1 MRILISNDD
10 GVTAPGLAAL
20 YTALADYADCVVIAP
35 EQDKSGAS
43 SSLTLDRP
51 LHPHTLANGF
61 ISINGTPTDCVHLG
75 IHGLLEQQPDMVV
88 SGINLGANLGDDVLY
103 SGTVAAALEGRFL
116 DRPSFAFSL
125 VSRQVDNLPT
135 AAFFARKLLE
145 AHASL
150 DLRPRTVLNVNIPNL
165 PLDKIRGIQ
174 LTRLGHR
181 ARAAAPVRVVDPRG
195 KAGYW
200 IAAAGDVEDGGPGT
214 DFHAVMQGYVSITPL
229 QLDRTFGDG
238 FKHLNGWLEG
248 MG

>member
-20 YTALADYADCVVIAP
+20 YGALADYADCVVVAP

-61 ISINGTPTDCVHLG
+61 ISINGTPTDCVHLA

-150 DLRPRTVLNVNIPNL
+150 NLPPRTVLNVNIPNL
-165 PLDKIRGIQ
+165 PLAKIRGIQ

-238 FKHLNGWLEG
+238 FNSLNDWLEG

>member
-20 YTALADYADCVVIAP
+20 YGALADYAECVVVAP

-61 ISINGTPTDCVHLG
+61 ISINGTPTDCVHLA

-150 DLRPRTVLNVNIPNL
+150 DLPPRTVLNVNIPNL

>member
-10 GVTAPGLAAL
+10 GVRAPGLAAL
-20 YTALADYADCVVIAP
+20 YGALADYAECVVVAP

-61 ISINGTPTDCVHLG
+61 ISINGTPTDCVHLA

-150 DLRPRTVLNVNIPNL
+150 NLPPRTVLNVNIPNL
-165 PLDKIRGIQ
+165 PLAKIRGIQ

-238 FKHLNGWLEG
+238 FNSLNDWLEG

>member
-10 GVTAPGLAAL
+10 GVAAPGLAAL
-20 YTALADYADCVVIAP
+20 YGALADYCECVVIAP

-75 IHGLLEQQPDMVV
+75 LNGLMEQQPDMVV

-116 DRPSFAFSL
+116 DRPSFAFSF
-125 VSRQVDNLPT
+125 VSRQLDNLPT
-135 AAFFARKLLE
+135 AAYFARKLIE
-145 AHASL
+145 AHAVL
-150 DLRPRTVLNVNIPNL
+150 DLPPRTVLNVNIPNL
-165 PLDKIRGIQ
+165 PLEKIRGIQ

-200 IAAAGDVEDGGPGT
+200 IAAAGDAEDGGPGT

-238 FKHLNGWLEG
+238 FKSLGVWLEG

>member
-20 YTALADYADCVVIAP
+20 YGALADYAECVVVAP

-116 DRPSFAFSL
+116 DHPSFAFSL

-150 DLRPRTVLNVNIPNL
+150 DLPPLTVLNVNIPNL

>member
-20 YTALADYADCVVIAP
+20 YGALADYAECVVIAP

-103 SGTVAAALEGRFL
+103 S
-116 DRPSFAFSL
+116 
-125 VSRQVDNLPT
+125 
-135 AAFFARKLLE
+135 
-145 AHASL
+145 
-150 DLRPRTVLNVNIPNL
+150 
-165 PLDKIRGIQ
+165 
-174 LTRLGHR
+174 
-181 ARAAAPVRVVDPRG
+181 
-195 KAGYW
+195 
-200 IAAAGDVEDGGPGT
+200 
-214 DFHAVMQGYVSITPL
+214 
-229 QLDRTFGDG
+229 
-238 FKHLNGWLEG
+238 
-248 MG
+248 

>member
-20 YTALADYADCVVIAP
+20 YGALADYAECVVVAP

-61 ISINGTPTDCVHLG
+61 ISINGTPTDCVHLA

-150 DLRPRTVLNVNIPNL
+150 DLPPRTVLNVNIPNL

-238 FKHLNGWLEG
+238 FKYLNGWLEG

>member
-20 YTALADYADCVVIAP
+20 YGALADYAECVVVAP

-88 SGINLGANLGDDVLY
+88 SGINLEANLGDDVLY

-150 DLRPRTVLNVNIPNL
+150 NLPPRTVLNVNIPNL
-165 PLDKIRGIQ
+165 PLEKIRGIQ

-238 FKHLNGWLEG
+238 FNSLNDWLEG